1 MKIIKYTLVSILFI
15 YGSLFSQVDE
25 SSELAYGFKL
35 YNNKIYDVAI
45 TQFRS
50 FLETYGSSISAPK
63 VQYHLADCY
72 LQLNENEKAL
82 SNYQKIILN
91 YPRSEY
97 CELAIIKSAN
107 LLEKTDKEK
116 SARYYLQLK
125 NYFPKSPKIAE
136 NSFKAIEIF
145 YSIGLID
152 ETKEN
157 IAVLRKNYPANIFT
171 KRSMLILARIQEK
184 ENQIVLAERT
194 FKELLRTDI
203 KELKS
208 NVLYDHALFSV
219 RQKRLATAEKDLR
232 KILKEYTTKSKF
244 YFPALIEYS
253 ELAMSN
259 QKFKEMRNLL
269 YAAKK
274 IPNEYS
280 YTISLLKGEVEYF
293 TKNHTKAL
301 GKFDEAKKVS
311 NTLEINIK
319 TAYVYADLKEFEK
332 AGDIL
337 LNSVQEDS
345 ITNKT
350 DELIKMSLLA
360 SFDNYIKAK
369 KYDKGIMALRS
380 FIDKYPQDEN
390 SPELKFK
397 VGKSYYESGKY
408 AFALEILKEF
418 SQNYPHS
425 QYIDNAIFISA
436 ESAMKIGDYKIAMI
450 LYTMILEKYSASELY
465 TLARSRKEYLVKY
478 KIREEDLLDEI
489 ADLSSRKLFEDDP
502 NKLIYDWGKF
512 YYYKMK
518 DYFRSAEFLKKYMKI
533 LTGQNIQP
541 DAECLYLIA
550 SSLINIENT
559 DTQKLQEAYNNFI
572 ALTMKAGVSNKILNK
587 TNVELYELTKKLF
600 PVEEAKQLIEAKYPA
615 LIENNIDDVDGT
627 LFYKFIIDIYKSSA
641 IPKFLSYSEKFI
653 GTRSNSKYYDEV
665 KFLRAEILYKSG
677 ESEKAIVIYNEIV
690 SKKSNDVYKLRSLSK
705 LASLPTIEM
714 EKKINSLNSIKE
726 NFYYTDISRSVN
738 SQIAEIYAENKKYVN
753 ALNIYD
759 ELEKELNSS
768 NISPRW
774 NFNLNDYSK
783 NIADIYFNLKN
794 YDKAEYY
801 YRIFK
806 AKPGNDINKQEV
818 LLKLS
823 DIYKSRNDSEALESN
838 LKEIQKLSKGDN
850 SYLAALALA
859 DIDLNKGNYNLSIK
873 QYNKILKDYKPE
885 DTIELESKI
894 IQARFRQQKITKAD
908 ELLKTFRKKHRE
920 KYDREILEPMFY
932 LEKANSYLS
941 LKSWD
946 KSLKGYKALLGD
958 YPESKQVPR
967 AMYGKAVIMYNI
979 GKKDKAFEIWDE
991 LITLFPD
998 DDISIET

>member
-1 MKIIKYTLVSILFI
+1 
-15 YGSLFSQVDE
+15 
-25 SSELAYGFKL
+25 
-35 YNNKIYDVAI
+35 
-45 TQFRS
+45 
-50 FLETYGSSISAPK
+50 
-63 VQYHLADCY
+63 
-72 LQLNENEKAL
+72 
-82 SNYQKIILN
+82 
-91 YPRSEY
+91 
-97 CELAIIKSAN
+97 
-107 LLEKTDKEK
+107 
-116 SARYYLQLK
+116 
-125 NYFPKSPKIAE
+125 
-136 NSFKAIEIF
+136 
-145 YSIGLID
+145 
-152 ETKEN
+152 
-157 IAVLRKNYPANIFT
+157 
-171 KRSMLILARIQEK
+171 
-184 ENQIVLAERT
+184 
-194 FKELLRTDI
+194 
-203 KELKS
+203 
-208 NVLYDHALFSV
+208 
-219 RQKRLATAEKDLR
+219 
-232 KILKEYTTKSKF
+232 
-244 YFPALIEYS
+244 
-253 ELAMSN
+253 
-259 QKFKEMRNLL
+259 MRNLL

-998 DDISIET
+998 DDISIETNFHLGAIYNNREMYDKAITAFQSIINHPKEHDLKIKAYKYIIDLYVKLGFDDAAAKMIRSYVSLYPDEEDVFQKRIEIGNIYQRNEEYDQALEYFRRLMYEAKGDDEAATQFFIAETYMMMSNFRKAISEFLKVKYLMRIDSKFEWKLTSVYKTSLCYEELHEYDKALEILTEIIKNHPNDSYGRQAKKVVERIENKKSVKVD